1 MDFRE
6 YWFFVTSEAI
16 RQWFSRV
23 TKSLVKM
30 IAELP
35 DSWQK
40 TVFTVTH
47 TSFYILP
54 AVTSVVSVAENLSR
68 MDSTVG

>member
-1 MDFRE
+1 MNTD
-6 YWFFVTSEAI
+6 FFVTSEAI

-23 TKSLVKM
+23 TKSLVKI

-40 TVFTVTH
+40 SVFTVTH
-47 TSFYILP
+47 TLFYILP
-54 AVTSVVSVAENLSR
+54 AVTFVVSFADTLPR
-68 MDSTVG
+68 MDNTVG